1 MACLLPLVGCVILCK
16 SLLLP
21 GPLSSHLLKG
31 ALKVDQLKSYC
42 GLNTQ
47 KVSLSAPCLV
57 CALLLAPQIVLFL
70 PSSTSHSFF
79 FFFCSIIFTVTFVL
93 IFINMSDFYYSRYTV
108 KLKKKSEKHKG
119 KSKNHLKFHQLKVI
133 ITTLANIFSFSFYTY
148 IHTYNFK

>member
-57 CALLLAPQIVLFL
+57 CALLLAPQVVLFL
-70 PSSTSHSFF
+70 PSPTSHSFF
-79 FFFCSIIFTVTFVL
+79 FFSIIFIVTFVL
-93 IFINMSDFYYSRYTV
+93 IFIKMSDFYYSRYTV
-108 KLKKKSEKHKG
+108 KLKKNPEKHKG
-119 KSKNHLKFHQLKVI
+119 KSKNHQIPPARDNNYYLSKHFFILFLH
-133 ITTLANIFSFSFYTY
+133 
-148 IHTYNFK
+148 IHTHI